1 MPGSSLT
8 NIVNNVM
15 NDDDDDDDDDDDYDD
30 DDDENVWKGSKLMGL
45 KRLKGIMINGVKEIG
60 MKELN

>member
-15 NDDDDDDDDDDDYDD
+15 NDDD